1 MSSQDQPIE
10 STPAR
15 VAAVYSCARKLLSAS
30 SYSDAAVLF
39 RLMLHLAPTDE
50 RSWLGLGVC
59 HEKLGQL
66 NIARELYAMGT
77 VATESPRCHIACA
90 RVLRQQELTELASEQ
105 YSCAIELAGQDD
117 PDLLQMA
124 RQEIAVCHE

>member
-1 MSSQDQPIE
+1 MSQDQSIE

-15 VAAVYSCARKLLSAS
+15 IAAVYSCARKLLSES
-30 SYSDAAVLF
+30 NYSDAAVLF

-90 RVLRQQELTELASEQ
+90 RVLRQQELPELASEQ
-105 YSCAIELAGQDD
+105 YARAIDLAGPDD
-117 PDLLQMA
+117 SDLLEMA
-124 RQEIAVCHE
+124 SQEMRGVS